1 MRVSVVKPRM
11 MNFGENAGQNFRVF
25 NSRCLVLLI
34 ALFLIPL
41 RLLAWG
47 SVGHQTIAAL
57 AEKQLTPKAQVQI
70 NALLAQEPG
79 STLASISTWA
89 DERKNPTTARWHF
102 LNFPRD
108 SCSYDKARDCPDG
121 NCVTSAIDRQ
131 LEVLKSSAPDA
142 QKLQALKYLVHF
154 VGDLHQPLHL
164 GYLDDKGGNKYQIQA
179 YKRGSNLHSLWDSG
193 LIKYVSDDSD
203 VWVTRL
209 SSKPLPMRV
218 NVIDPVRIAEESCRI
233 VATPG
238 FYPDRKV
245 EGPYVDRWTPVM
257 EQQLQLGGARLAR
270 ILNGV
275 LLSP

>member
-1 MRVSVVKPRM
+1 MLKPLW
-11 MNFGENAGQNFRVF
+11 ALV
-25 NSRCLVLLI
+25 CLVFI
-34 ALFLIPL
+34 SFATWPVTSF
-41 RLLAWG
+41 AWG
-47 SVGHQTIAAL
+47 STGHQTIATL
-57 AEKQLTPKAQVQI
+57 AEKQLTPKAQAQV
-70 NALLAQEPG
+70 NVLLAQEPD

-89 DERKNPTTARWHF
+89 DERKNSTTARWHF

-108 SCSYDKARDCPDG
+108 SCTYDKARDCPDG
-121 NCVTSAIDRQ
+121 NCVVGAIDRQ
-131 LEVLKSSAPDA
+131 LDILKSSATDP

-193 LIKYVSDDSD
+193 LIKYVSDDPD

-209 SSKPLPMRV
+209 SAKPLPMRV
-218 NVIDPVRIAEESCRI
+218 NVIDPVRVAEESCRI

-245 EGPYVDRWTPVM
+245 EGPYVDRWTPVV

-270 ILNGV
+270 MLNGV
-275 LLSP
+275 WSE